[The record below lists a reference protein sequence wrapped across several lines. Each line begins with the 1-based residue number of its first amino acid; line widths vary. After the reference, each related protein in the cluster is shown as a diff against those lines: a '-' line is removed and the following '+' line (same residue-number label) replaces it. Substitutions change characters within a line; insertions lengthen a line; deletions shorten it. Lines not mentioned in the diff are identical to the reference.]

1 MFGSGTPHLRAGEPN
16 RAATASGHPFGAAVA
31 SVAFAVLKWLRHG
44 PDAVDV
50 QTHTADAAPTRDS
63 LIVGNLP
70 LVGHVVAE
78 IMSKV
83 PSHVDRDDLAGA
95 GVEGLVQAADT
106 WRPGTGV
113 PFGAFART
121 RVRGAMVDELRRVD
135 WASRGARSRART
147 AAETTERLAAGLGR
161 VPQVHEIADA
171 MGVAPAEVHAV
182 RAETHRSW
190 VRSLSEP
197 IGAAADG
204 TPATA
209 EDTLVDGGL
218 TPEEH
223 TVLAERIGA
232 LRHAVELLPERVR
245 EAVRGHYF
253 DDEPMADI
261 AGRLGVTESRV
272 SQLRAE
278 GIELL
283 RAAMAAGGGQEEP
296 VRETAV
302 LGVPRQMSRREAAY
316 VASVASSACAR
327 SNVSLGSAVLAAQQL
342 GGLTTRAAAT
352 G

>member
-1 MFGSGTPHLRAGEPN
+1 MSRL
-16 RAATASGHPFGAAVA
+16 
-31 SVAFAVLKWLRHG
+31 LKCGRHG

-50 QTHTADAAPTRDS
+50 QTHNPDAATRDS
-63 LIVGNLP
+63 LVLRNLP
-70 LVGHVVAE
+70 LVGHLVAE

-95 GVEGLVQAADT
+95 GVEGLVQAADA
-106 WRPGTGV
+106 WREETGV

-135 WASRGARSRART
+135 WASRGARSRARA

-161 VPQVHEIADA
+161 PPHVHEIADA
-171 MGVAPAEVHAV
+171 MGVAPSEVHAV
-182 RAETHRSW
+182 RAETHRAW
-190 VRSLSEP
+190 LKSLSEP
-197 IGAAADG
+197 IGSAADG
-204 TPATA
+204 SPATA
-209 EDTLVDGGL
+209 EDTLVDNGL

-232 LRHAVELLPERVR
+232 LRHAVELLPQRVR

-253 DDEPMADI
+253 DDEPMGDI
-261 AGRLGVTESRV
+261 AERLGVTESRV

-283 RAAMAAGGGQEEP
+283 RSAMAAAGQAQATGP
-296 VRETAV
+296 AA
-302 LGVPRQMSRREAAY
+302 GAAVPRQMSRREAAY
-316 VASVASSACAR
+316 AASVASSACAR
-327 SNVSLGSAVLAAQQL
+327 SNVSLGSSVLAAQQL
-342 GGLTTRAAAT
+342 GSQAPRAAAT